1 METKPFS
8 QKALEALFDCALACS
23 ELLPFDCK
31 ITSSE
36 FKERQEYSIRFHE
49 GNFLHLTGLRTKLSA
64 SDFYKKAISRELRL
78 NDFDCSSNHSLK
90 GIVRIKIRN
99 LRSINTFF
107 DDCLCVQEKL
117 EHGKVHC
124 LIASSNGKYKI
135 GFTGGIRLN
144 PMTLL
149 NKNQIDPSKAV
160 AKFKILKTQRG

>member
-1 METKPFS
+1 METKSFDRKVFDS
-8 QKALEALFDCALACS
+8 LFDCALAYS
-23 ELLPFDCK
+23 ELLHFDYK

-36 FKERQEYSIRFHE
+36 FKERREYSIRFHE
-49 GNFLHLTGLRTKLSA
+49 GNFLHLTGFRTELSA
-64 SDFYKKAISRELRL
+64 LDFYRKAISRELRL
-78 NDFDCSSNHSLK
+78 SDFDCCSSHSLK

-124 LIASSNGKYKI
+124 LIASSNGKYTI

-149 NKNQIDPSKAV
+149 NKNQIDSSKAIT
-160 AKFKILKTQRG
+160 KFKILKTKRG

>member
-1 METKPFS
+1 MEAKPFS
-8 QKALEALFDCALACS
+8 QKVLEALFDCALAYS
-23 ELLPFDCK
+23 ELLPFDYK
-31 ITSSE
+31 ITSND

-49 GNFLHLTGLRTKLSA
+49 GNFLHLTGVRTKLPA

-78 NDFDCSSNHSLK
+78 NDFDCCSSHSLK
-90 GIVRIKIRN
+90 GIVRIKIKN

-117 EHGKVHC
+117 EHGKVRC
-124 LIASSNGKYKI
+124 LIASSNGRYTI

-149 NKNQIDPSKAV
+149 NKNQIDPSKAIT
-160 AKFKILKTQRG
+160 KFEILKTKRG